1 MARTDL
7 ALPRQPRWLGWAG
20 TRATGAF
27 EANLLPFV
35 CGWVVLGV
43 VVMLALFIFYSTF
56 LPGLPTEPGL
66 TLDNWAAIANPYV
79 LTRVLPNTLIV
90 GAGTVL
96 VSLVFASPLAWLL
109 NRTNVPLRNLWMTLI
124 AVVVIVPGFVKAMGW
139 LLLINERIGLI
150 NKGLSGLLGLESV
163 PLGLNNP
170 FGMAWVM
177 GLALAPSVFFLLSG
191 PMRMLDPALEEAA
204 STAGASRWQTLL
216 RVSLPLVGPAILGS
230 AIYNF
235 MTAISMFD
243 VPAMLGA
250 AGGQS
255 PVLAAELFYAVHPAN
270 QAASVRYGAA
280 GVYGVLI
287 AAPSLVALYF
297 YHRMLAQAHR
307 FAVISGK
314 GYRPRDVDLGRARYP
329 ALAFVLLY
337 LLLAV
342 ALPILVLF
350 WVSLLP
356 ILQLPSAE
364 ALAKVSLNNYDV
376 GNLVASL
383 GGPSVLPNT
392 LQLIV
397 IVPILVLFFSF
408 MISWV
413 VVRTRLPL
421 RRTMDTL
428 AVLPHAIPGLGFAF
442 ALFMVGILLARS
454 APWLV
459 LNGTVTIIMIANL
472 LTHLA
477 YGTRITNAAL
487 LQVQPELEESA
498 RVCGARN
505 TTTIWRIVVPLVKP
519 SLVFAGLWTAL
530 LTFREVSMALFLAGP
545 KNWVLSVGVWM
556 LWQQGRLNLA
566 AAAAILMVVVMGGL
580 LLLTLWL
587 AGGRLSE
594 QHQAEPIR
602 PRA

>member
-1 MARTDL
+1 
-7 ALPRQPRWLGWAG
+7 
-20 TRATGAF
+20 
-27 EANLLPFV
+27 
-35 CGWVVLGV
+35 
-43 VVMLALFIFYSTF
+43 
-56 LPGLPTEPGL
+56 
-66 TLDNWAAIANPYV
+66 
-79 LTRVLPNTLIV
+79 
-90 GAGTVL
+90 
-96 VSLVFASPLAWLL
+96 
-109 NRTNVPLRNLWMTLI
+109 
-124 AVVVIVPGFVKAMGW
+124 
-139 LLLINERIGLI
+139 
-150 NKGLSGLLGLESV
+150 
-163 PLGLNNP
+163 
-170 FGMAWVM
+170 
-177 GLALAPSVFFLLSG
+177 
-191 PMRMLDPALEEAA
+191 
-204 STAGASRWQTLL
+204 
-216 RVSLPLVGPAILGS
+216 
-230 AIYNF
+230 
-235 MTAISMFD
+235 
-243 VPAMLGA
+243 
-250 AGGQS
+250 
-255 PVLAAELFYAVHPAN
+255 VLAAELYYAVHPAN

>member
-1 MARTDL
+1 VARTGL
-7 ALPRQPRWLGWAG
+7 AIPRQPRWLEWAG
-20 TRATGAF
+20 TRAVGIF

-35 CGWVVLGV
+35 CGWLVLGAV
-43 VVMLALFIFYSTF
+43 ALLALFILYSTF
-56 LPGLPTEPGL
+56 LPGLPTEGGL
-66 TLDNWAAIANPYV
+66 TLNNWAGLASPYV
-79 LTRVLPNTLIV
+79 VTRVLPNTLIV
-90 GAGTVL
+90 GVGTVL
-96 VSLVFASPLAWLL
+96 VSLAFASPLAWLL
-109 NRTNVPLRNLWMTLI
+109 NRTNLPLRNLCITLI

-150 NKGLSGLLGLESV
+150 NKTLAGLLNVETV

-177 GLALAPSVFFLLSG
+177 GLALTPSVFFLISG
-191 PMRMLDPALEEAA
+191 PMRTLDPALEEAA
-204 STAGASRWQTLL
+204 SASGASWWRTFV
-216 RVSLPLVGPAILGS
+216 RISLPLLGPAILGG

-270 QAASVRYGAA
+270 QSASVRYGAA
-280 GVYGVLI
+280 GVYGVVI

-297 YHRMLAQAHR
+297 YHRLLAQAHR
-307 FAVISGK
+307 FAVITGK

-342 ALPILVLF
+342 VFPLLVLV

-356 ILQLPSAE
+356 VLQLPSAE
-364 ALAKVSLNNYDV
+364 ALAKVSLNNYQL
-376 GNLVASL
+376 GNLVAAL
-383 GGPSVLPNT
+383 GGPTVLPNT
-392 LQLIV
+392 LALIA
-397 IVPILVLFFSF
+397 IVPVLVLFFSF

-421 RRTMDTL
+421 RRTMDTM
-428 AVLPHAIPGLGFAF
+428 AMLPHAIPGLGFAF
-442 ALFMVGILLARS
+442 ALFMVGILLARA
-454 APWLV
+454 APWLAF
-459 LNGTVTIIMIANL
+459 NGTVAIIVVANL
-472 LTHLA
+472 LVLLA

-498 RVCGARN
+498 HVCGARN
-505 TTTIWRIVVPLVKP
+505 TTTMWRIVVPLVKP
-519 SLVFAGLWTAL
+519 SLVFAALWTAL
-530 LTFREVSMALFLAGP
+530 LAFREVSMALFLAGP

-566 AAAAILMVVVMGGL
+566 AAAAILMVLVMGAL

-587 AGGRLSE
+587 AGGRLTA
-594 QHQAEPIR
+594 QHQADPVQ
-602 PRA
+602 PRT